1 MSDFIRNN
9 YEAVNEAVDQ
19 EALRQQALL
28 SYYKDGDRVLKS
40 QVIKN
45 CLIGGAVI
53 IVAVAIVVWLFFVK
67 NNGPQFISNPEIS
80 GNKDALEQLILNS
93 KPSIENEPFT
103 HSSFTVFHTTSL
115 ENGKEVV
122 TGHIYQKSDLEHPYR
137 QYCYYA
143 EDDNDKEYS
152 KKNIT
157 LADRKKFGVKGFQI
171 TNEKFIQYLKSCNF
185 RDY

>member
-9 YEAVNEAVDQ
+9 YEAVNEAIDQ

-45 CLIGGAVI
+45 WLIGGAVFV
-53 IVAVAIVVWLFFVK
+53 VAVAIVVWLFFVK
-67 NNGPQFISNPEIS
+67 NNDPQFINNPEIG
-80 GNKDALEQLILNS
+80 GNKNALEQLILNS

-103 HSSFTVFHTTSL
+103 HSTFTVFHTTSL

-122 TGHIYQKSDLEHPYR
+122 TGHIYQKSDLDHPYR

-143 EDDNDKEYS
+143 EDDKEYS
-152 KKNIT
+152 QKNIT
-157 LADRKKFGVKGFQI
+157 LAERKKFGVKDFQI
-171 TNEKFIQYLKSCNF
+171 TNKKFIQYLKNCNF
-185 RDY
+185 RNY